1 MPCQLPIGI
10 HFCKN
15 MGKLT
20 GHQLKQIEVIKKIE
34 KLFNQNKISAVS
46 KIDDYE
52 NDPRI
57 CLTSVHF
64 PSKKLTKIIVAK
76 IIEPLQKIDKN
87 IFYYP
92 PESLHLTVKNI
103 RTINNPPDFKTN
115 DLLTAKK
122 VFSKVIPKLHKFKIY
137 YYKLVIYPNSLS
149 IVYTTDPELDL
160 IFSELDKALNKS
172 GLPDNKFY
180 ANNKYIISNITLARF
195 YGQPTPEFKNEV
207 KRIAKL
213 NIFDNYIIDSVTLLT
228 ANAAMKNKKIIGKW
242 KLQ

>member
-1 MPCQLPIGI
+1 
-10 HFCKN
+10 